1 MSFNERSFPARTT
14 PITRPVPSKNDTG
27 DDLIGQT
34 FKEDN
39 ETFIITECSR
49 HDGLDCLDYI
59 SSRTKEEFFSTV
71 PEVRK
76 WVKQTSMLQMANN
89 IQPSRKGYMNTL
101 AETMSQHINPR
112 PYHTKLSS
120 STIKPPKNYKDAQGR
135 EIQWFEAFRKEK
147 DGLLKFNTWKRLD
160 QSKLTP
166 LMRQHALR
174 AHFIYNVKRDANA
187 KVRVVVNGKRQHES
201 TFTDTTSP
209 VASQLQL
216 RTLLAITALRKYYMI
231 QMDLTNAYL
240 HADIVDDVYIVI
252 PPGFPGAGEIGR
264 LDKQHMG
271 HDKGPDDSTTTQ

>member
-1 MSFNERSFPARTT
+1 M
-14 PITRPVPSKNDTG
+14 K
-27 DDLIGQT
+27 
-34 FKEDN
+34 
-39 ETFIITECSR
+39 
-49 HDGLDCLDYI
+49 HDGLDCLAYI
-59 SSRTKEEFFSTV
+59 SSRTKEDFVSTV

-101 AETMSQHINPR
+101 AETMSYNQECYKHINPRHIKPR

-120 STIKPPKNYKDAQGR
+120 NTIKPPKNYKDAQKGR

-160 QSKLTP
+160 QSKITP
-166 LMRQHALR
+166 TMRQHALR

-209 VASQLQL
+209 VASQFQL
-216 RTLLAITALRKYYMI
+216 RTFLALTALRLYHMI

-240 HADIVDDVYIVI
+240 HAEHCRRCIHSD
-252 PPGFPGAGEIGR
+252 PTWFPWSWRDRTIR
-264 LDKQHMG
+264 
-271 HDKGPDDSTTTQ
+271 